1 MKQIKMC
8 HEFKFIL
15 TICISFSLILV
26 MAYLNFLLL
35 VGEFICIC
43 FFKEIFEKLSEAW
56 VGVAS
61 QVLLCTWNKE
71 WAIERCLRGI

>member
-1 MKQIKMC
+1 MKQATIR

-35 VGEFICIC
+35 FWEFICIC
-43 FFKEIFEKLSEAW
+43 FFMEIFEKLSEAC

-61 QVLLCTWNKE
+61 QVLLCTWDKE
-71 WAIERCLRGI
+71 RYLKGI